1 MGKKTLL
8 VFSMLLAMLFVSCT
22 KDETTSGN
30 LAGVNVAVGENNG
43 DFGKLF
49 VLNEGN
55 FKSNNSSLDFLCF
68 CNGKY
73 FTSAFKQ
80 VNPTVVQGLGD
91 TGNDMAIYNG
101 KLWIAMNVTGA
112 VQVVSADDVSYVTT
126 IAVPSPRNIAF
137 DGSYAY
143 VTSYAGA
150 VYGSPKE
157 VKGKVYKI
165 STKDYKVVSEVEV
178 GCQPEGLAVSGG
190 KLYVAESGG
199 FNVVKSKTISIIDLK
214 TFSREGEV
222 ELEKPNLKYLLA
234 DKNGR
239 LWVSSLGLYGSD
251 FSIKAPTSLCK
262 VDPLTRKAEYINDVH
277 VSNMVLSDDFIY
289 CTGDAEEM
297 TGGNKNC
304 LYKINISTG
313 KVEKTEFKGT
323 GLERIKTPYGML
335 VNPDNG
341 DIYIG
346 DAGTFTDAGE
356 LYCFDKELKVK
367 WSTVAGIC
375 PIKMLLY

>member
-1 MGKKTLL
+1 M
-8 VFSMLLAMLFVSCT
+8 
-22 KDETTSGN
+22 
-30 LAGVNVAVGENNG
+30 
-43 DFGKLF
+43 
-49 VLNEGN
+49 
-55 FKSNNSSLDFLCF
+55 
-68 CNGKY
+68 
-73 FTSAFKQ
+73 
-80 VNPTVVQGLGD
+80 
-91 TGNDMAIYNG
+91 
-101 KLWIAMNVTGA
+101 
-112 VQVVSADDVSYVTT
+112 
-126 IAVPSPRNIAF
+126 
-137 DGSYAY
+137 
-143 VTSYAGA
+143 
-150 VYGSPKE
+150 
-157 VKGKVYKI
+157 
-165 STKDYKVVSEVEV
+165 VSEVEV

-199 FNVVKSKTISIIDLK
+199 FNAVKSKTISIIDLK
-214 TFSREGEV
+214 TFSREGKV

>member
-8 VFSMLLAMLFVSCT
+8 VFSMLLAMLFVGCT
-22 KDETTSGN
+22 KDETTSGK

-49 VLNEGN
+49 VLNEEN
-55 FKSNNSSLDFLCF
+55 FKRNNSSLDFLCF

-112 VQVVSADDVSYVTT
+112 VQVVSAEDVSYVTT

-137 DGSYAY
+137 DGIYAY

-150 VYGSPKE
+150 VYGSPEE

-199 FNVVKSKTISIIDLK
+199 FNAVKSKTISIIDLR

-239 LWVSSLGLYGSD
+239 LWVSSLGIYGSD

-262 VDPLTRKAEYINDVH
+262 VDPLTGKAEYINDVH

-346 DAGTFTDAGE
+346 DAGKFTDAGE